1 MTKRLLAYLCS
12 KKLLLLQCAIVFAV
26 CLVATGLAKTWM
38 ARIVPVN
45 GGFDFE
51 PRMNS
56 TGSGPALGTQMDLSR
71 YRTRNGSSLKDALNG
86 RPALLFVVDPQCP
99 ACQAA
104 SDQLTGIR
112 EGLSVAGVA
121 TVIVM
126 FSKTENAANAFSYA
140 ESLVIGSEAFVSPI
154 DETVKTDSVFRMVV
168 PSQILV
174 DKEGTVIN
182 KWPGTSP
189 DPVARKKI
197 VNQIVSDVTNALYD
211 R

>member
-1 MTKRLLAYLCS
+1 MTKRLLTYLS
-12 KKLLLLQCAIVFAV
+12 GNKSLLLQCAIVFAV
-26 CLVATGLAKTWM
+26 CLVVTGLVKTWTT
-38 ARIVPVN
+38 RIIPVS

-51 PRMNS
+51 ARMS
-56 TGSGPALGTQMDLSR
+56 GIGSGPALGTQIDLSG
-71 YRTRNGSSLKDALNG
+71 YKTRDGSNLKDAIKG
-86 RPALLFVVDPQCP
+86 RSAMLFVVDPQCP

-104 SDQLTGIR
+104 SDQLAGIKER
-112 EGLSVAGVA
+112 LAHMGV
-121 TVIVM
+121 TTFIVM

-140 ESLVIGSEAFVSPI
+140 ESLAIGSEAFVRPK
-154 DETVKTDSVFRMVV
+154 DDTVKTDSVFRMVV
-168 PSQILV
+168 PSQILI

-189 DPVARKKI
+189 DPVVRKKI